1 MVICHQ
7 EKNSQVPILITKLDT
22 LKHLNSVYNINSK
35 LVPMKEEDFLKLE
48 NHVSAN
54 LEKIS
59 LAHERKRT
67 WRNLSHHQVFNNKIH
82 KIYDSKIETAR
93 K

>member
-7 EKNSQVPILITKLDT
+7 EKNNQAHILITKLDT
-22 LKHLNSVYNINSK
+22 RKHLNSVYNTNSK
-35 LVPMKEEDFLKLE
+35 LAPMKEEDFLKLE

-54 LEKIS
+54 LGKIY

-67 WRNLSHHQVFNNKIH
+67 LRNLSHHQVFNSKIH